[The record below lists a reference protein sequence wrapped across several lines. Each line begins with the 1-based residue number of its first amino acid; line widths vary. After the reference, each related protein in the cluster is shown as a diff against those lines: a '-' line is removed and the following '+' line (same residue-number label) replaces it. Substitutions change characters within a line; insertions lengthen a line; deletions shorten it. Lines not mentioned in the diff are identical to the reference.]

1 MKDQRFKIT
10 AAAALL
16 LAALIFFTSGAPAGV
31 FAGTNIPVTVDITV
45 TYTVEGNAETAGG
58 DRVTLTADDPSSPMP
73 GGTEDGKKTI
83 TLRDE
88 GTYSFGDIHY
98 DEPGVH
104 WYTITRELTKKKG
117 VTKDGS
123 VYRAK
128 VVALND
134 GHGYVLVYKEGSD
147 EKSELTYVDRVAP
160 ETGDTGRTAVYCIL
174 LLSAAAALAASAVI
188 RIRNKRREAENA

>member
-1 MKDQRFKIT
+1 MKDQKFKTT

-73 GGTEDGKKTI
+73 GGAEDGKKTI

-104 WYTITRELTKKKG
+104 WYTVTRELTKKKG

-123 VYRAK
+123 VYRVK
-128 VVALND
+128 VAALND

-147 EKSELTYVDRVAP
+147 EKNELTYVDRTAP
-160 ETGDTGRTAVYCIL
+160 ETGDTARAAVCCIMM
-174 LLSAAAALAASAVI
+174 LSAAAALAAAAAI

>member
-1 MKDQRFKIT
+1 MKDQKFKIT

-16 LAALIFFTSGAPAGV
+16 LAALIFFTSGAAAGV

-174 LLSAAAALAASAVI
+174 LTQPSEVF
-188 RIRNKRREAENA
+188 RI